1 MIIILFLFISSPPG
15 LGFLFTHG
23 EVYKFI
29 YVQKRNKNN
38 TTNLKVAVH
47 EQCTHGFSKCPY
59 PLMVFKG
66 VFGDRIISHGLWPA
80 CSPDLTP
87 SDSYL
92 WGNLKDKTYR
102 KNPHT
107 KKD

>member
-1 MIIILFLFISSPPG
+1 MIIVLFLFISSPLG

-47 EQCTHGFSKCPY
+47 EQCTHGFS
-59 PLMVFKG
+59 
-66 VFGDRIISHGLWPA
+66 RIQQMPTSSHGFQRGVW
-80 CSPDLTP
+80 
-87 SDSYL
+87 
-92 WGNLKDKTYR
+92 
-102 KNPHT
+102 
-107 KKD
+107 